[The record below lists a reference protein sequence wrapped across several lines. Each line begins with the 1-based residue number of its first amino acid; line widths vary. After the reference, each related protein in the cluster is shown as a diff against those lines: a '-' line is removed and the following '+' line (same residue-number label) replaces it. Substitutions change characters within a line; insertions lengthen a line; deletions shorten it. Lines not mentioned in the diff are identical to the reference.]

1 MPVAMVGMKKLAV
14 VIATLAGVTG
24 APAAEPVVRFPNT
37 LTFYA
42 AVTACLPP
50 YFQCDYITNICTSGR
65 SDGKQ
70 FAGVVLS
77 NADRQTVLFHV
88 YCSAPDTCINFDTG
102 LATLHGVFYPP
113 ADLKTDMLPSKV
125 KPYVE
130 RAHRLCPH

>member
-1 MPVAMVGMKKLAV
+1 MFGCRGWDEKELAV

-65 SDGKQ
+65 NDGKQ
-70 FAGVVLS
+70 FAAGYFMSIAERPTRASTL
-77 NADRQTVLFHV
+77 T
-88 YCSAPDTCINFDTG
+88 TG
-102 LATLHGVFYPP
+102 WRRCTACFIRPAT
-113 ADLKTDMLPSKV
+113 
-125 KPYVE
+125 
-130 RAHRLCPH
+130 